1 MEEKN
6 QVLMPIEKL
15 AKVADIL
22 QDMYKGRGVV
32 VFELDRYDFD
42 QAVRS
47 FDRVD
52 LRSDK
57 FKIDIS
63 GTEFIYMLREE

>member
-1 MEEKN
+1 MEENN
-6 QVLMPIEKL
+6 QELRPREKL

-32 VFELDRYDFD
+32 DFELDRYDFD

>member
-1 MEEKN
+1 MEENN
-6 QVLMPIEKL
+6 QEFRPIEKL
-15 AKVADIL
+15 AQVADIL

-42 QAVRS
+42 QALRS
-47 FDRVD
+47 FDQVD

>member
-1 MEEKN
+1 MEQNN
-6 QVLMPIEKL
+6 QEPRPVEQL

-22 QDMYKGRGVV
+22 QNMYKNRGVV

-42 QAVRS
+42 QALRS
-47 FDRVD
+47 FDNVD

-63 GTEFIYMLREE
+63 GTEFIYLLREE

>member
-1 MEEKN
+1 MEENN
-6 QVLMPIEKL
+6 QELRPIEKL

-63 GTEFIYMLREE
+63 GTEFVYMLREE

>member
-1 MEEKN
+1 MDENN
-6 QVLMPIEKL
+6 QELRPIEKL
-15 AKVADIL
+15 AQVADIL
-22 QDMYKGRGVV
+22 QDLYRGQGVV

-42 QAVRS
+42 QALRS
-47 FDRVD
+47 FERVD

-63 GTEFIYMLREE
+63 GTEFIYMLRGE

>member
-1 MEEKN
+1 MEENN
-6 QVLMPIEKL
+6 QEPRSIEKL

-42 QAVRS
+42 QALRS
-47 FDRVD
+47 FDQVD

>member
-1 MEEKN
+1 MEQNNKE
-6 QVLMPIEKL
+6 PRAIEKL
-15 AKVADIL
+15 AQVADIL
-22 QDMYKGRGVV
+22 QGLYRGQGVV

-42 QAVRS
+42 QAIRS
-47 FDRVD
+47 FDNVD

-63 GTEFIYMLREE
+63 GTEFIYLLKEL

>member
-1 MEEKN
+1 MVQNN
-6 QVLMPIEKL
+6 QEPRPVEQL

-22 QDMYKGRGVV
+22 QNMYKNRGVV

-42 QAVRS
+42 QALRS
-47 FDRVD
+47 FDNVD

-63 GTEFIYMLREE
+63 GTEFIYLLREE

>member
-1 MEEKN
+1 MEENN
-6 QVLMPIEKL
+6 QEL

-42 QAVRS
+42 QALRS
-47 FDRVD
+47 FDQVD

>member
-1 MEEKN
+1 
-6 QVLMPIEKL
+6 
-15 AKVADIL
+15 
-22 QDMYKGRGVV
+22 MYKGRGVV

-42 QAVRS
+42 QALRS
-47 FDRVD
+47 FDQVD